1 MNGTEICNYADDTT
15 LYSCDYE
22 VRNVITR
29 LEQDANR
36 LTAWF
41 PENYMKLNED
51 KCHFI
56 LFGASNERANIH
68 FGESQIEESGEEKL
82 LGIIIIIIIIDLFKV
97 GNIQNSYKT
106 RANSGLLSKKV
117 KFVRRKKE
125 IK

>member
-36 LTAWF
+36 LTAWS

-56 LFGASNERANIH
+56 FFGASNERANIH
-68 FGESQIEESGEEKL
+68 VGEAQIEESGKEKL
-82 LGIIIIIIIIDLFKV
+82 LGITLDKKLSFKTMSKRYV
-97 GNIQNSYKT
+97 KKLVKSFMLLRAFQST
-106 RANSGLLSKKV
+106 RSPRN
-117 KFVRRKKE
+117 
-125 IK
+125 